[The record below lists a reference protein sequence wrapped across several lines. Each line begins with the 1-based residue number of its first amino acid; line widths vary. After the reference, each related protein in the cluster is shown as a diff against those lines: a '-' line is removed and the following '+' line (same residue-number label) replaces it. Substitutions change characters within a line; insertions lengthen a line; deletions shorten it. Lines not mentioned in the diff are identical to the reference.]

1 MSYITWIARAFIAA
15 VKGAIFM
22 VIRRDAENTQKVA
35 DMKATVKA
43 AQETTATE
51 AAMDQAAADAP
62 TTDAALDARLRGGT
76 A

>member
-1 MSYITWIARAFIAA
+1 MSYITWIARAFVTAI
-15 VKGAIFM
+15 KSAIFM

-35 DMKATVKA
+35 DMKSTVTA
-43 AQETTATE
+43 AQETATTETAM
-51 AAMDQAAADAP
+51 AASAVNAP

>member
-1 MSYITWIARAFIAA
+1 MSYITWIARAFVAA

-22 VIRRDAENTQKVA
+22 VIRRDAENTQKAA

-43 AQETTATE
+43 AQETATTETAMAS
-51 AAMDQAAADAP
+51 AAVNAP